1 VADSIFAE
9 GPLAAPETYIVPG
22 ASVIVPLSVAAV
34 VDGTN
39 ASGDFVPVL
48 IIRDQQQ
55 NVIARIPTSTTVV
68 AGESAE
74 VSWFPGG
81 LTPGGSTAAAGAEW
95 AQIYKSSALSA
106 PQSIA
111 GGGNAYVIMDRLV
124 TSKPSQFAFGTLGSG
139 NDAVT
144 LGAAGMYLFVANASW
159 TTTAGGQKIA
169 VQGSGFDLADTEDTT
184 LSSTRGVSP
193 PVGSWK
199 QGDVQLLIADDD
211 FHLIGLL
218 AVNDGGGAHTI
229 SDASLGIYYFPNA
242 VAY

>member
-1 VADSIFAE
+1 LAESIFAE
-9 GPLAAPETYIVPG
+9 GPLPAPETYTVPG
-22 ASVIVPLSVAAV
+22 ASVIVPLSVAAL

-48 IIRDQQQ
+48 IFRDQQG
-55 NVIARIPTSTTVV
+55 NVIARVPTSTTVV

-74 VSWFPGG
+74 VTWFPDG
-81 LTPGGSTAAAGAEW
+81 LISGASTAAAGAEW
-95 AQIYKSSALSA
+95 AQIYKSSGLSS

-144 LGAAGMYLFVANASW
+144 LGAAGMYLFVANAIW
-159 TTTAGGQKIA
+159 TTTAGGQKIE
-169 VQGSGFDLADTEDTT
+169 VQGSGFDLGDIEDTPVA
-184 LSSTRGVSP
+184 STHGVTP
-193 PVGSWK
+193 PVGNWK

-211 FHLIGLL
+211 FHLIGLH
-218 AVNDGGGAHTI
+218 AVNEGGAAHSI
-229 SDASLGIYYFPNA
+229 GDASLGIFYFPNA